1 MADNLKPSKT
11 NNKEFFAIVR
21 KDLVRANIDDL
32 HEKSPRVGVASILFR
47 ADIST
52 YEILD
57 YQ

>member
-1 MADNLKPSKT
+1 MVDNLKASRT
-11 NNKEFFAIVR
+11 NIKEFFAIVR
-21 KDLVRANIDDL
+21 KDLVRVNIDDL
-32 HEKSPRVGVASILFR
+32 QEKSPREGVASILFR